1 MKLTTF
7 PIMKHIHIWSDFGRL
22 FTMSKTAIDSNIISV
37 SKFSG
42 KDDQACDFRNYVFL
56 RCLRPN
62 ETRQTVDVHVK

>member
-42 KDDQACDFRNYVFL
+42 KDDHACDFRN
-56 RCLRPN
+56 
-62 ETRQTVDVHVK
+62 